1 VRGDNESS
9 QLLLV
14 CESVLL
20 LFLVEIGDYIESE
33 LLCFGFAG
41 NGLLICRLQ
50 LVYEKVCNQNKK
62 TIKNHN
68 YIIKT
73 KALVLSCLL
82 S

>member
-9 QLLLV
+9 QLLV
-14 CESVLL
+14 CESVL

-50 LVYEKVCNQNKK
+50 LVHERRRCAIRKK

-73 KALVLSCLL
+73 KAEVFSCLL